1 MEKNRRSFLYFSQ
14 NGINVIKRGQGV
26 LILHMKK
33 ELLLTEGVVG
43 QIESYNVGTAN
54 IWTRDGKLSVQI
66 SIWNAIERVK
76 KICAKGDKLAIGSL
90 KIVVKDVKEND
101 NGTGSVTLTW

>member
-1 MEKNRRSFLYFSQ
+1 MEKNGTSFLCFAQ
-14 NGINVIKRGQGV
+14 NDVNVIKRRRCV
-26 LILHMKK
+26 LINMKK

-54 IWTRDGKLSVQI
+54 IWTRDGKLSVQV
-66 SIWNAIERVK
+66 SIWNATERVK